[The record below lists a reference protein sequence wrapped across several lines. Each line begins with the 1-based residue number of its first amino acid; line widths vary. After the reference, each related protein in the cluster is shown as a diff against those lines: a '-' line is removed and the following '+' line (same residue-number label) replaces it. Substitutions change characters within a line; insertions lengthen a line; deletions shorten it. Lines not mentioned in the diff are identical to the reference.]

1 MILKGRTVVGEGLA
15 VLDNCTDSIENSELN
30 PAQQEAVH
38 ATEGAVLVLAGAG
51 TGKTRVLTA
60 RLAHIIS
67 SGLAY
72 PGEVLGVTFTNKAAN
87 EMKHRIAQQLG
98 RPVEGLWLGTF
109 HSIAVRLLRRH
120 AEAADLDPNFAIL
133 DTDDQQRLIKQ
144 IIKAENIDEKKNP
157 PRLVLSIIGRWKDR
171 ALLPHQ
177 VTAAQAG
184 SYQHLVRIYKIYQ
197 ERLRTLN
204 AVDFGDILLYGL
216 NLLRNSAEILHQYQQ
231 QFKYILVDEYQDT
244 NIVQYLWLR
253 LLAQGHGNICCVGD
267 DDQSIYRWRGAEV
280 GNILKF
286 EQDFPNAKV
295 IRLEQNYRSTAH
307 ILGAASGLISNNQ
320 GRLGK
325 ELWTEFDGGE
335 KVTVRGTWD
344 SIEEARFIGD
354 EIGRCQMQGQPLS
367 NFAILVRA
375 GFQTREFEDRLLTLA
390 IPYRV
395 IGGPRFYE
403 RAEIR
408 DALAYLRL
416 VVQPHDGMAFER
428 IINTP
433 RRGIGQATMQAIHL
447 LAREREMS
455 LPSAA
460 IQMLEEEQIR
470 GKAKVAMTEF
480 FDGIGRWR
488 QMLATKQHKE
498 VAQIILDES
507 GYINMW
513 RQDKSA
519 DAPGR
524 IENLKEFITAMGEF
538 DSLSEFLEHVSL
550 VMENS
555 GQADGRFVTIM
566 TLHAAKGL
574 EFDTVFL
581 AGWEETLFPHQRSL
595 DEEGLQG
602 LEEERRL
609 AYVGITRAQKRAV
622 ITYSLSRKMYK
633 GWQPAAPSRFIAE
646 LPKEHVVAIHAS
658 GQTVGKPRSTYYDR
672 GVNFNSYGQRV
683 YERHDADFRGKT
695 IDAVAEEQES
705 TSGRY
710 LAGDCVSHESF
721 GKGYVVG
728 VQGEKLAVNFEKAGL
743 KKVMAR
749 FCERED

>member
-1 MILKGRTVVGEGLA
+1 MSENLA
-15 VLDNCTDSIENSELN
+15 VLDSHVSNIKELGLNSVQL
-30 PAQQEAVH
+30 QAVQT
-38 ATEGAVLVLAGAG
+38 TEGAVLVLAGAG
-51 TGKTRVLTA
+51 TGKTRVLIT

-72 PGEVLGVTFTNKAAN
+72 PAQVLGVTFTNKAAA
-87 EMKHRIAQQLG
+87 EMKQRIADQLG

-109 HSIAVRLLRRH
+109 HSIAVRMLRRH
-120 AEAADLDPNFAIL
+120 AEAINLDPNFAIL
-133 DTDDQQRLIKQ
+133 DTDDQLRLIKQ

-157 PRLVLSIIGRWKDR
+157 PRLVLSIISRWKDR

-177 VTAAQAG
+177 VSAVEAGTA
-184 SYQHLVRIYKIYQ
+184 QHLVRIYKIYQ
-197 ERLRTLN
+197 ARLRILN

-216 NLLRNSAEILHQYQQ
+216 NLLRDSSEILQQYQQ

-244 NIVQYLWLR
+244 NVVQYLWLR

-286 EQDFPNAKV
+286 EQDFPNAIV

-307 ILGAASGLISNNQ
+307 ILGAASGLIACNQ

-325 ELWTEFDGGE
+325 SLWTEVDGGD
-335 KVTVRGTWD
+335 KVIVRGNWD

-354 EIGRCQMQGQPLS
+354 DIVRQHMHGRPLS
-367 NFAILVRA
+367 SFAILVRA

-390 IPYRV
+390 IAYRV

-408 DALAYLRL
+408 DAMAYLRL

-428 IINTP
+428 IVNTP
-433 RRGIGQATMQAIHL
+433 RRGIGQVAMQAIHL
-447 LAREREMS
+447 LAREQEIS

-460 IQMLEEEQIR
+460 LQMLAEDQIR
-470 GKAKVAMTEF
+470 GKAKVALTEF
-480 FDGIGRWR
+480 FDGIDRWR
-488 QMLATKQHKE
+488 QMLSTKHHKA
-498 VAQIILDES
+498 VAQSILDES

-524 IENLKEFITAMGEF
+524 VENLKEFITAIGEF
-538 DSLSEFLEHVSL
+538 ESLADFLEHVSL

-555 GQADGRFVTIM
+555 SNVDGSFVTIM

-574 EFDTVFL
+574 EFDTVYL
-581 AGWEETLFPHQRSL
+581 AGWEEALFPHQRAL
-595 DEEGLQG
+595 DQEGLQG

-609 AYVGITRAQKRAV
+609 AYVGLTRAQKRAV
-622 ITYSLSRKMYK
+622 ITYSLSRRMYK

-646 LPKEHVVAIHAS
+646 LPQEHVVNIHAS
-658 GQTVGKPRSTYYDR
+658 GQAVGKPR
-672 GVNFNSYGQRV
+672 GVYPSGGSGYGQRA
-683 YERHDADFRGKT
+683 YERHDTNFNGSIIEATAADH
-695 IDAVAEEQES
+695 DPS
-705 TSGRY
+705 SGRF
-710 LAGDCVSHESF
+710 LPGDCVRHGSF
-721 GKGYVVG
+721 GKGYVTE
-728 VQGEKLAVNFEKAGL
+728 VQGDKLAVNFEKVGI

-749 FCERED
+749 FCETDA